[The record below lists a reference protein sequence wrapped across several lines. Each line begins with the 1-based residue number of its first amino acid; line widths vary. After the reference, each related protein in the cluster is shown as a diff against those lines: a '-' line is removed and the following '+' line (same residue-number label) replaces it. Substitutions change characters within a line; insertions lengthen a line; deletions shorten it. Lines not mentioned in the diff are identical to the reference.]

1 MWRQRENDALEKLV
15 IVTVELAIITLVL
28 ASLGWTAIKTIKTE
42 ALSPDP
48 TWIMD

>member
-15 IVTVELAIITLVL
+15 IIAVELVIITLVL
-28 ASLGWTAIKTIKTE
+28 ASLGWPAIKTIKPE
-42 ALSPDP
+42 ALNPDP